1 MNPINIKINQDRMKY
16 FIITPTKNEE
26 QNILSLISLIEE
38 QTIKPVLWVM
48 VDESSDNT
56 KNIVKKLAEKY
67 DWVKSID
74 LEQGGGYLGV
84 NYGVACKTAFDYGIK
99 YCKDNSIVYN
109 YIGLIDADVVMGNDF
124 FETLMIQ
131 FEKEPDLGIA
141 SGSEFWNI
149 SEKLVS
155 AGTREDLPM
164 GPARLWR
171 KKCFEESSGYMATAS
186 PDSVSNTLAK
196 LKGWK
201 TKQIK
206 DLEVITR
213 RTSSAKGYW
222 WGAIREG
229 KNYYFLN
236 FHPIIIIL
244 KSLKYSLKKPYYIG
258 LGLFI
263 GYFGCLIKKEKQI
276 ENEEIKYYYR
286 NLRLKELF
294 QYYFNMLKKR
304 EG

>member
-1 MNPINIKINQDRMKY
+1 MKNVTIKNNQDRMKY

-26 QNILSLISLIEE
+26 KNILSLISLIEE
-38 QTIKPVLWVM
+38 QTIKPVLWIM

-56 KNIVKKLAEKY
+56 KNIVKKLADTC

-99 YCKDNSIVYN
+99 YCEDNSIDYN
-109 YIGLIDADVVMGNDF
+109 YIGLIDADVVIGNDF
-124 FETLMIQ
+124 FERLMIQ

-141 SGSEFWNI
+141 SGSEFWNL
-149 SEKLVS
+149 SGKLVS
-155 AGTREDLPM
+155 AGTREDHPM

-206 DLEVITR
+206 ELEVITR

-222 WGAIREG
+222 WGALREG

-236 FHPIIIIL
+236 FNPLIIIL

-263 GYFGCLIKKEKQI
+263 GYFGCFIKKEKQI
-276 ENEEIKYYYR
+276 ENEDVKNYYENTR
-286 NLRLKELF
+286 PKELF
-294 QYYFNMLKKR
+294 QHYFNKLKKK